1 MNLAMVMF
9 GHINTDTGICGR
21 VGRDSPKLCM
31 QHVERP
37 PVTEW
42 LKFALNLTVFPFPLL
57 LMERSFM
64 TMYIFIFSFSFPAY
78 IYSGQFVSAYSFTNI
93 VERKNSFSPLVT
105 AFIQL
110 ILVSLIPLF
119 MIVFL
124 LLGSLRF
131 LSRSC
136 LLHKQK

>member
-37 PVTEW
+37 PVTER

-57 LMERSFM
+57 PMERSFM
-64 TMYIFIFSFSFPAY
+64 NMYVVIFSFSFPAY
-78 IYSGQFVSAYSFTNI
+78 VYPGQFASAYSCTNT
-93 VERKNSFSPLVT
+93 VERKNSFST
-105 AFIQL
+105 
-110 ILVSLIPLF
+110 
-119 MIVFL
+119 L
-124 LLGSLRF
+124 LLHFSN
-131 LSRSC
+131 
-136 LLHKQK
+136 